1 MNHSDVDPVKCPRL
15 YAALQKTKD
24 ASRDGWLKVSEL
36 RKAGD
41 TDAAS
46 RLAKKLLGVKKPP
59 MTEEKK
65 AELKAYNET
74 HKEEIKERRRL
85 ERETRRRTIA
95 LLDTGRK
102 GRKRV

>member
-1 MNHSDVDPVKCPRL
+1 MNPSNVDPVKCPRL
-15 YAALQKTKD
+15 YAALQRMKD
-24 ASRDGWLKVSEL
+24 AAREGWLKVSEL

-46 RLAKKLLGVKKPP
+46 RLSRKLLGVKNPP

-74 HKEEIKERRRL
+74 HKDEIKERRHH
-85 ERETRRRTIA
+85 EREVRRRTMA
-95 LLDTGRK
+95 LLRPRHKTDRK
-102 GRKRV
+102 

>member
-15 YAALQKTKD
+15 YAALQRTRD
-24 ASRDGWLKVSEL
+24 AARDGWMKVSEL

-46 RLAKKLLGVKKPP
+46 RLVRKLLGVQSPP

-65 AELKAYNET
+65 AELKAYNEA
-74 HKEEIKERRRL
+74 HKDEIKDRRRQ
-85 ERETRRRTIA
+85 EREVRRRTMA
-95 LLDTGRK
+95 MLKPRRK
-102 GRKRV
+102 NERA